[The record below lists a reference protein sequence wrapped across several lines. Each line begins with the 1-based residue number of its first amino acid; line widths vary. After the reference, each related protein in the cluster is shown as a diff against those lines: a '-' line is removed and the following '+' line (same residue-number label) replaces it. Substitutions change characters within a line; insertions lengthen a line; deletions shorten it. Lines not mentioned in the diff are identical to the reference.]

1 MSHSIRRKTN
11 KQTNKTMQK
20 RLKRKSFQWLAKLEE
35 WIHYAL
41 REQLRPFTVYPKI
54 VFCSPA
60 KPSTIHINSPNGHG
74 SPYLRL
80 FSLTSEVNW
89 SEVKWS
95 EVAQSCPTLCNP
107 MDCSLPGSSVH
118 GILQARILEWVAISF
133 SRGSSRPRDLPY
145 CRQRLLPSEP
155 PGKPLIRASA

>member
-1 MSHSIRRKTN
+1 MSHSIREKKKN
-11 KQTNKTMQK
+11 YAKKPQE
-20 RLKRKSFQWLAKLEE
+20 KSFQWLAKLEE
-35 WIHYAL
+35 WIYYAL

-54 VFCSPA
+54 VFCTPT

-80 FSLTSEVNW
+80 FSLTSEM
-89 SEVKWS
+89 KWS
-95 EVAQSCPTLCNP
+95 EVAQSCLTLGDP
-107 MDCSLPGSSVH
+107 MDCSLPGSSVN

-133 SRGSSRPRDLPY
+133 SRGSSWPRDLPH
-145 CRQRLLPSEP
+145 CGQRLLPSEP